1 MPSCRPS
8 CRNFALERAD
18 LFKRRLEAYRQRDGL
33 QGLPIAV
40 ADTVI
45 DLLNPACVDI
55 VSTVREAERNFGCS
69 VGLIGIDTYAKGT
82 AANGGDEDKAK
93 DQNRAAANPRS
104 IHSELKNNVHIGVR
118 CCSCS
123 SAHGWA
129 GVNAPQPLRMRL
141 LHSAGRSFAESRKAA
156 DEGSVRRLKGED
168 WTTELNDDCA
178 AGMSRERFSCVPVVY
193 RPRSSGRPLR

>member
-8 CRNFALERAD
+8 CRNFALEGAD
-18 LFKRRLEAYRQRDGL
+18 LFKRRLEAYRQRDCL

-45 DLLNPACVDI
+45 DLLNPACVDII

-93 DQNRAAANPRS
+93 DQNRSAANPRS

-123 SAHGWA
+123 HRRRMA
-129 GVNAPQPLRMRL
+129 GPGSTHHNRYACAYCIALEGRL
-141 LHSAGRSFAESRKAA
+141 PSL
-156 DEGSVRRLKGED
+156 
-168 WTTELNDDCA
+168 
-178 AGMSRERFSCVPVVY
+178 
-193 RPRSSGRPLR
+193 GRPQM